1 MMNQRGF
8 TLVEVMIAMAVGLI
22 ALGSIAVVFQMQ
34 SNTLKRE
41 EMASEMRDTAR
52 RVMDRMTRE
61 LLMAGYD
68 PTGNAGAGVVS
79 GPDLSPPSSVNF
91 TLDHDGD
98 GAISG
103 DRENVTYAYDSTNL
117 TITRNARVIARNIT
131 GLSFTYY
138 NSGNTATN
146 TASDVR
152 RIEIELNARSEGP
165 LAGTGYLTHTI
176 STDVTPR
183 NLAF

>member
-1 MMNQRGF
+1 M
-8 TLVEVMIAMAVGLI
+8 VEVMVAMAVGII
-22 ALGSIAVVFQMQ
+22 ALASIAVVFQMQ
-34 SNTLKRE
+34 SKTLKRE
-41 EMASEMRDTAR
+41 EMASEMRNTAR
-52 RVMDRMTRE
+52 LAMDRMTRE

-68 PTGNAGAGVVS
+68 PSGNANAGIVS
-79 GPDLSPPSSVNF
+79 GPGLSPPSSVNF
-91 TLDHDGD
+91 TLDHDGS

-117 TITRNARVIARNIT
+117 TITRNAQVIARNIT

-138 NSGNTATN
+138 DSGNTATT

-165 LAGTGYLTHTI
+165 LASTGYMTHTI